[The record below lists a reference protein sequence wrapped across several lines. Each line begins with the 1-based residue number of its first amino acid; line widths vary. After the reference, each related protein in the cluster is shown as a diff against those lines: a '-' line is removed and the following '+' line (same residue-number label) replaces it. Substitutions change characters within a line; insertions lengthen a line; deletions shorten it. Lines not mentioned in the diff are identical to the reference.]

1 MVLGSM
7 GIALWQWITSLLEA
21 GDWPFGIAG
30 GNPGVDGF
38 VPHVVTTVG
47 VVMIIIALLAGTA
60 MVYRERSS
68 VAAATA

>member
-1 MVLGSM
+1 
-7 GIALWQWITSLLEA
+7 
-21 GDWPFGIAG
+21 
-30 GNPGVDGF
+30 VDGF